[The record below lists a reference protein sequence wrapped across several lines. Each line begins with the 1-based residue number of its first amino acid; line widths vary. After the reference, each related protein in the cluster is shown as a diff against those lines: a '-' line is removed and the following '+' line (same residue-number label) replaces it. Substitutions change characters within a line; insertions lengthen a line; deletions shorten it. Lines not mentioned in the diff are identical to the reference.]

1 MSLPAIAD
9 APSPNFD
16 GRTAPPDMVILHYTG
31 MPSGEAA
38 LERLRDPAAKV
49 SAHYLVEED
58 GRVFRL
64 VAEERRAWHAG
75 VAFWKGDTDINAR
88 SIGIEIVN
96 PGHEHGYRPFPKSQI
111 TAVIGL
117 LTDIRT
123 RWTVPDAFILGH
135 SDVAPE
141 RKEDPGEL
149 FPWRTLRHAGHGL
162 WSEPDAAP
170 GEPLGEGD
178 SGVGVFALQAGLHR
192 LGYDSPP
199 SGRYDAKTRTLVTA
213 FQRHWAPHRIDG
225 VADGETR
232 ARLMGVLR
240 AAAG

>member
-1 MSLPAIAD
+1 MSTPGYID

-16 GRTAPPDMVILHYTG
+16 SRTAPPDMVILHYTG
-31 MPSGEAA
+31 MPTGEAA
-38 LERLRDPAAKV
+38 LERLRDPGARV

-58 GRVFRL
+58 GRVFGL
-64 VAEERRAWHAG
+64 VAEGRRAWHAG
-75 VAFWKGDTDINAR
+75 DSFWKGVTDINAR

-96 PGHEHGYRPFPKSQI
+96 PGHDHGYRAFPEPQVA
-111 TAVIGL
+111 AVIGL
-117 LTDIRT
+117 LTDIRS

-149 FPWRTLRHAGHGL
+149 FPWQALHGAGHGL
-162 WSEPDAAP
+162 WSEPVAAP
-170 GEPLGEGD
+170 GAPLGDED
-178 SGVGVFALQAGLHR
+178 VGVGVFALQAALNR

-199 SGRYDAKTRTLVTA
+199 SGRFDAKTRTLVTA

-240 AAAG
+240 AAVG